1 MDQVKK
7 PNEIVDI
14 GNFTTIFVDEFGEL
28 VIEYN
33 DTDLRFDISLTA
45 RDLYEH
51 LKEFFKE

>member
-1 MDQVKK
+1 MKK
-7 PNEIVDI
+7 PNEIVDMV
-14 GNFTTIFVDEFGEL
+14 NFTTIFVDEFGEL

-45 RDLYEH
+45 RDLYKH